1 MKLRSISDHS
11 DLLEETKILDKID
24 KWKLHRLRVAFG
36 RQILNISFFVP
47 AKFVD
52 GEGVVLEL
60 PIFKGDSSSHWL
72 DNQEYLLAKSN
83 VLFEGFE
90 IEQDSFNND
99 PKELYIKKD
108 KIKFGWNY
116 NNTNWN
122 FYFKTIE
129 DLLKYELTLTATAK
143 KQIGL

>member
-1 MKLRSISDHS
+1 MKKLISMTAFVLEQGGNPLQS
-11 DLLEETKILDKID
+11 DTEAWIKTHNYAEFLSKT
-24 KWKLHRLRVAFG
+24 
-36 RQILNISFFVP
+36 LNISMFVP
-47 AKFVD
+47 AKLVD

-90 IEQDSFNND
+90 IEQDSFIND
-99 PKELYIKKD
+99 SRERYIKKD

-122 FYFKTIE
+122 FYFQFKTIE
-129 DLLKYELTLTATAK
+129 DLVKYELTLQK
-143 KQIGL
+143 NK